1 MIIDV
6 NKTSVYNAVPFL
18 SDLRSPHSKNHGL
31 LGSSSSATPPVKVQ
45 IGKMTSLFS
54 WDIQGSCLFH
64 NHLGQPLKKTSMSS
78 TKRPFSH
85 QKSMY
90 LWDINP
96 AWLVL
101 IGCFLWV
108 FMQANI
114 YRFYLQEFFCQ
125 KLNVC
130 QKNIRLGDIMTV
142 MTSQYLHHKKNWL
155 VAFYHQSEANMLV
168 KMGSSSPIFRVNML
182 KIRELPPAR
191 KTSTPFLDVSSACLR
206 HNGDLPQRPRGVIR
220 DEDARG
226 IFLVRPKRR
235 FVGPRTLCSF
245 KEKIHVLVNWPTSD
259 INLQGN
265 VSVYIFTY
273 HAWHLGTA
281 RLQNGVFALG
291 REGIES
297 SANKRHW
304 QSTLHLMMVL
314 GW

>member
-1 MIIDV
+1 
-6 NKTSVYNAVPFL
+6 
-18 SDLRSPHSKNHGL
+18 
-31 LGSSSSATPPVKVQ
+31 
-45 IGKMTSLFS
+45 
-54 WDIQGSCLFH
+54 
-64 NHLGQPLKKTSMSS
+64 MSS

-101 IGCFLWV
+101 IGCFWWV

-130 QKNIRLGDIMTV
+130 QKNIPLGDIMTV

-168 KMGSSSPIFRVNML
+168 KMGSPSPIFRVNIL

-206 HNGDLPQRPRGVIR
+206 LSSSSTDVTTVTFPIGPVLSSGMKTRG
-220 DEDARG
+220 A
-226 IFLVRPKRR
+226 
-235 FVGPRTLCSF
+235 
-245 KEKIHVLVNWPTSD
+245 
-259 INLQGN
+259 
-265 VSVYIFTY
+265 
-273 HAWHLGTA
+273 
-281 RLQNGVFALG
+281 
-291 REGIES
+291 S
-297 SANKRHW
+297 SWCDQKGG
-304 QSTLHLMMVL
+304 S
-314 GW
+314 

>member
-1 MIIDV
+1 
-6 NKTSVYNAVPFL
+6 
-18 SDLRSPHSKNHGL
+18 
-31 LGSSSSATPPVKVQ
+31 
-45 IGKMTSLFS
+45 
-54 WDIQGSCLFH
+54 
-64 NHLGQPLKKTSMSS
+64 
-78 TKRPFSH
+78 
-85 QKSMY
+85 
-90 LWDINP
+90 
-96 AWLVL
+96 
-101 IGCFLWV
+101 
-108 FMQANI
+108 MQANI

-206 HNGDLPQRPRGVIR
+206 LFIHRRHNGDLPHRPRGVIR

-245 KEKIHVLVNWPTSD
+245 KEKNLCSSELTNIWHKPTRKCKCIYIYIYIHIMHGIWA
-259 INLQGN
+259 LQDCKM
-265 VSVYIFTY
+265 
-273 HAWHLGTA
+273 
-281 RLQNGVFALG
+281 VFLLW
-291 REGIES
+291 EG
-297 SANKRHW
+297 K
-304 QSTLHLMMVL
+304 V
-314 GW
+314 

>member
-1 MIIDV
+1 MDYWDLPAPQLHQWRC
-6 NKTSVYNAVPFL
+6 KLEKWHPFFR
-18 SDLRSPHSKNHGL
+18 D
-31 LGSSSSATPPVKVQ
+31 T
-45 IGKMTSLFS
+45 S

-85 QKSMY
+85 KKKSMY

-114 YRFYLQEFFCQ
+114 YKFYLQEFFCQ

-142 MTSQYLHHKKNWL
+142 MTSQYLHHKKKL
-155 VAFYHQSEANMLV
+155 VGRFYHQSEANMLV

-191 KTSTPFLDVSSACLR
+191 KTSTPFLDVSSAFLR
-206 HNGDLPQRPRGVIR
+206 LSSSSISVTTVAFPIGSV
-220 DEDARG
+220 
-226 IFLVRPKRR
+226 
-235 FVGPRTLCSF
+235 
-245 KEKIHVLVNWPTSD
+245 
-259 INLQGN
+259 
-265 VSVYIFTY
+265 VSSGMKT
-273 HAWHLGTA
+273 
-281 RLQNGVFALG
+281 
-291 REGIES
+291 REAS
-297 SANKRHW
+297 SWCDQKGG
-304 QSTLHLMMVL
+304 S
-314 GW
+314 